1 MSTKE
6 IISPI
11 YKVGIKILNE
21 AQMLNVFPNYRDIID
36 RIQMHR
42 DWLGEH
48 KIESFESYQ
57 YNLMYDN
64 VISIFG
70 KRGTGKTSAAFTL
83 HKMLED
89 DTRHP
94 YDVVLP
100 IIIPEVIP
108 TDGSVLGWL
117 LAIVKDQV
125 IQMERRIRKIEE
137 KSGYNKKAELFWN
150 NCKAE
155 QYKLSEEID
164 KLVELFHSAKYNP
177 ANELSYNIAVGNS
190 VKQSQNYYEFA
201 KEIVTFWDYWV
212 LEIKQLYKRERNTDE
227 EIVPLIYFIFDD
239 VDLAP
244 QKVDE
249 LLSIIIK
256 YLSHPNIIVI
266 TTADEEMFL
275 EVIEERLDHDI
286 GRLPKEWRTFLK
298 SGAIRNNLYAPYNG
312 DEGELVE
319 KTARRYLGK
328 VMPAST
334 RYYLKV
340 FNTVEDK
347 RLFHLDSGESLWD
360 GVCSEIER
368 LLIYSGNTGNFLKED
383 HVDKDYYLN
392 FLGNTSRE
400 IGNAYIG
407 LKDLIDCLIKD
418 IKLVNE
424 NPERQEIDKYVKSIY
439 NNVCRFLHISL
450 NTNHELAEKIED
462 VESFINEAFWLEH
475 DNWRLYINYN
485 YLDDY
490 LRKSISNY
498 PKIECVKMA
507 FQLYSLFHF
516 TENIFVILESCTKKG
531 ITGRKRIHGISQFRN
546 FLCDQVFNGERKL
559 ARNVTVNDFFA
570 HYNKLLN
577 RIERLVKEDT
587 EEQRINR
594 EFLYEFTSQPEKC
607 VEDLIW
613 KAFRKDREWLQ
624 EISWMLSAVYGN
636 LYLIGKKE
644 LKNCNL
650 YEAWESLSR
659 YQKVIHDLLEDNIY
673 KTMDEFYLLEVAQKE
688 IKNIEKVLITKDKE
702 EESFEQLQND
712 CIEEIKKRNQEKS
725 IPKHSGTKEEEHS
738 DTMEMELVS
747 YLIKTINIKLEDFSF
762 ATIFELI
769 PEEERSEITKYLTQE
784 QGSEGVLAALK
795 ILYNWI
801 VEWDL
806 KAHTTCIIHL
816 DDIYTAVYELST
828 ETEQQRMLKRV
839 IDYIDQFIPEDS
851 EVSSDSWFFVND
863 IMYKEVKERL
873 NRVWYACKKPGNLAK
888 SEINEIET
896 QIERVESE
904 LDVAI
909 SLKDHEKFKEVLEL
923 CVRIQLVM
931 RIQHLYIYN
940 TVIEKYNLG
949 YDYDSEGME
958 YMTTTTTDGEQEKTY
973 YYGLFL
979 EMVELVKK
987 KDEEPDKEKRIVGNF
1002 ISRTTS
1008 QRRKEYIRSI
1018 LQEVNH
1024 E

>member
-11 YKVGIKILNE
+11 YKVGIKILNDT
-21 AQMLNVFPNYRDIID
+21 QLLNVFPNYNDLIS

-48 KIESFESYQ
+48 KIECLESYQ

-89 DTRHP
+89 DAKHP

-125 IQMERRIRKIEE
+125 IQMEKRIRKIEE
-137 KSGYNKKAELFWN
+137 KTGYNKRAERFWS
-150 NCKAE
+150 NCKPE
-155 QYKLSEEID
+155 QYRLSEEID

-201 KEIVTFWDYWV
+201 KEIVTFWDHWV
-212 LEIKQLYKRERNTDE
+212 LEIKELYKEEENKDK

-275 EVIEERLDHDI
+275 EVIEERLDRDI
-286 GRLPKEWRTFLK
+286 GRLPKEWRTYLK
-298 SGAIRNNLYAPYNG
+298 SGAIRNSLYTLYNS

-319 KTARRYLGK
+319 RTARRYLGK

-347 RLFHLDSGESLWD
+347 RLFHLDSDKSLWD
-360 GVCSEIER
+360 GICNEIER
-368 LLIYSGNTGNFLKED
+368 LLIYSENRGNFLKD
-383 HVDKDYYLN
+383 AHIDKDYYLN

-418 IKLVNE
+418 IKLFNE
-424 NPERQEIDKYVKSIY
+424 NESPEQQELDKYVKSIY

-462 VESFINEAFWLEH
+462 LEGFINEAFWLEH
-475 DNWRLYINYN
+475 DNYLLYINYD

-490 LRKSISNY
+490 LRNSVSHYSKT
-498 PKIECVKMA
+498 ECVKMA
-507 FQLYSLFHF
+507 FQIYSLFHF
-516 TENIFVILESCTKKG
+516 TENIFVVLESCTKMK
-531 ITGRKRIHGISQFRN
+531 ITGRTEIHGISHFRN

-559 ARNVTVNDFFA
+559 ARNVIVNDFFA

-577 RIERLVKEDT
+577 RIERLLEEDA
-587 EEQRINR
+587 EEQRVDR
-594 EFLYEFTSQPEKC
+594 EFLYEFTFQPEENVK
-607 VEDLIW
+607 DLIW
-613 KAFRKDREWLQ
+613 QAFRKDSEWLQ

-650 YEAWESLSR
+650 YEAWESLLR
-659 YQKVIHDLLEDNIY
+659 YQRVIRDLLEDNIY
-673 KTMDEFYLLEVAQKE
+673 KTMDEFYLLEVAREKTKE
-688 IKNIEKVLITKDKE
+688 INKFLIENNKE
-702 EESFEQLQND
+702 VKSFAELEKE
-712 CIEEIKKRNQEKS
+712 CIEEIKKENQEKS
-725 IPKHSGTKEEEHS
+725 ILNRS
-738 DTMEMELVS
+738 DTMEIELVS
-747 YLIKTINIKLEDFSF
+747 YLIKIINMKLEKFSF
-762 ATIFELI
+762 ATIIQLM
-769 PEEERSEITKYLTQE
+769 PKAERAEIRKYLTQE
-784 QGSEGVLAALK
+784 QNSEGALAVLK
-795 ILYNWI
+795 ILYIWI
-801 VEWDL
+801 LEWDL
-806 KAHTTCIIHL
+806 KAHTTCIVDMDRL
-816 DDIYTAVYELST
+816 YSAIYEVST
-828 ETEQQRMLKRV
+828 DTEQQRMLKRL
-839 IDYIDQFIPEDS
+839 IDYMDQFIPE
-851 EVSSDSWFFVND
+851 EYEGNPASWFFVND
-863 IMYKEVKERL
+863 IMYQEVKERL
-873 NRVWYACKKPGNLAK
+873 NRIRYACKKPGNLDK
-888 SEINEIET
+888 SEMNEIET
-896 QIERVESE
+896 QIERVERE
-904 LDVAI
+904 LDVAV
-909 SLKDHEKFKEVLEL
+909 SLKDKREIKEVIAL
-923 CVRIQLVM
+923 CVRIQLAM
-931 RIQHLYIYN
+931 RIQRFYIYY
-940 TVIEKYNLG
+940 TVIEKYSSD
-949 YDYDSEGME
+949 YDYASRGME
-958 YMTTTTTDGEQEKTY
+958 YMRDEEKKTY

-979 EMVELVKK
+979 AMVELVKK
-987 KDEEPDKEKRIVGNF
+987 KDKQQDNEKRIIGNF

-1008 QRRKEYIRSI
+1008 QRSKEYIRSI